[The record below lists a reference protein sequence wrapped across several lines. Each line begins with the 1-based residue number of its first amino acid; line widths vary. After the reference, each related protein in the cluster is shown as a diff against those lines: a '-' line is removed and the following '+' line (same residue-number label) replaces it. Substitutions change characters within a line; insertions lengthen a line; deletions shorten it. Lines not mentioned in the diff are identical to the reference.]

1 MVGKFSS
8 GIGLGIGSI
17 RVLTLPTKSGTATLG
32 VIHTL
37 GFSFAG
43 SVTIHIFG
51 PAIKSTGFARSSDIG
66 GVISTI
72 YIDGGAQSQG
82 TMVTGAQ
89 RYGIATG

>member
-8 GIGLGIGSI
+8 GIGLRIGSI
-17 RVLTLPTKSGTATLG
+17 RVFTLPTESGTATLS
-32 VIHTL
+32 VVYAL

-43 SVTIHIFG
+43 SVTVHIFG

-66 GVISTI
+66 GIISTI
-72 YIDGGAQSQG
+72 YIDCGAQSEG

-89 RYGIATG
+89 RYCIATS